1 MVRNLPYS
9 ADGARDLG
17 HTNGEQA
24 RSINRSL
31 GATDA
36 IMAETLLTAIL
47 SCFRRHWSLTDMII
61 RARGDAKCV
70 AT

>member
-1 MVRNLPYS
+1 MSELRIGDSRFHNGRNLPYS
-9 ADGARDLG
+9 ADVARDLG

-36 IMAETLLTAIL
+36 IMAESLLTAIL
-47 SCFRRHWSLTDMII
+47 SCFRRHWS
-61 RARGDAKCV
+61 
-70 AT
+70 